1 MRPWAIVLVTLSL
14 TGCMTQ
20 TYFNLPAGKTNEDF
34 QRTLAKCRAESAR
47 LPVDPGETG
56 LWPAAFQ
63 QQYILNCLRA
73 EGYTVQKR

>member
-1 MRPWAIVLVTLSL
+1 MKLWAIVLGTLSL

-34 QRTLAKCRAESAR
+34 QRTLAKCRAQSAM
-47 LPVDPGETG
+47 LPPDPSLMGT
-56 LWPAAFQ
+56 AII

>member
-1 MRPWAIVLVTLSL
+1 MRPWGIVLIALSL

-20 TYFNLPAGKTNEDF
+20 TYFNLPPGKTNEDF
-34 QRTLAKCRAESAR
+34 QRTLAKCRAQSAM
-47 LPVDPGETG
+47 LPPDPSLMGT
-56 LWPAAFQ
+56 AIM